1 MKYEIVT
8 TGQFKKD
15 IKQSRKQGKDE
26 DRLWEVVEKLA
37 NGEQLDDKYKDHNLS
52 GQYSGYR
59 ECHVYPDWLLIYKQ
73 QDDLLI
79 LVLYRLGSHSDLF

>member
-15 IKQSRKQGKDE
+15 IKQSRKQGRDE
-26 DRLWEVVEKLA
+26 ARLWEVVEKLA
-37 NGEQLDDKYKDHNLS
+37 NGEKLEEKYKDHILS
-52 GQYSGYR
+52 GLYSGYR
-59 ECHVYPDWLLIYKQ
+59 ECHIYPDWLLVYKQ
-73 QDDLLI
+73 QNDLLI